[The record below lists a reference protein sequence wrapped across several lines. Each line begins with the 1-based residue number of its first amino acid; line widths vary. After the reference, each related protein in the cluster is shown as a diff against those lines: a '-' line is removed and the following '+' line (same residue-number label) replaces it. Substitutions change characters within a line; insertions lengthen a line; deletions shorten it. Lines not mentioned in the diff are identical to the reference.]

1 MPGGADRS
9 RTRPAVVLYFEFRPF
24 LRAPS
29 CRKWSRTAQ
38 SAHKLNRSP
47 KRMIQTEVGLP
58 QRCPVVGDGS
68 SQALPSLSRASRIPC
83 ALLSVPPWATTP
95 HDDAGGPWR
104 GAAQPTRCRVDA
116 AGREARPVAA
126 LAAPPSRQGAG
137 VHPGPSRMAP
147 AVSFPASR
155 RPVYACKHKLTLRAE
170 ALGPGVK
177 DTPRVRSRTMPRG
190 FERWRVSR
198 ASWRRLR

>member
-1 MPGGADRS
+1 
-9 RTRPAVVLYFEFRPF
+9 
-24 LRAPS
+24 
-29 CRKWSRTAQ
+29 
-38 SAHKLNRSP
+38 
-47 KRMIQTEVGLP
+47 
-58 QRCPVVGDGS
+58 
-68 SQALPSLSRASRIPC
+68 
-83 ALLSVPPWATTP
+83 
-95 HDDAGGPWR
+95 
-104 GAAQPTRCRVDA
+104 
-116 AGREARPVAA
+116 
-126 LAAPPSRQGAG
+126 